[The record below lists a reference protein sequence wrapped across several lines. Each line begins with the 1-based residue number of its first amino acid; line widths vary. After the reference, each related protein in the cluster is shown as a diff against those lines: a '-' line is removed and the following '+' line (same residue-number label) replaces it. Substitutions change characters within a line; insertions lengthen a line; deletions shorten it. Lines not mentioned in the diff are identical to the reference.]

1 MFNSQCSIL
10 IGRIILAANSIES
23 FFELV
28 RQCDLILHPANE
40 WQSEIHLGLRIAHW
54 ELPIGQILGLR
65 RSSGYCQIIF
75 AFFGKAVLN
84 VRYST
89 PNARST
95 FPGFELLVT

>member
-40 WQSEIHLGLRIAHW
+40 SQSDIHLG
-54 ELPIGQILGLR
+54 
-65 RSSGYCQIIF
+65 
-75 AFFGKAVLN
+75 
-84 VRYST
+84 
-89 PNARST
+89 
-95 FPGFELLVT
+95 